1 MTLKNKKILV
11 TGGAGFI
18 GSTLIG
24 KLIDDNEIVV
34 YDTLQRNS
42 LKDTEIGDHP
52 NLKLVKKDILDL
64 EELQQA
70 IKDINVVIH
79 MAAVA
84 GVDTVIKSPIKTMTV
99 NLIGTHNVLKAAEKN
114 SNIERFIYFSTSE
127 VFGAHAY
134 KVDELHETVQGAV
147 GEARWTYAVS
157 KLAGEHFVHAY
168 FHEHRIPVVIVR
180 PFNIYG
186 PGQIGEG
193 AIHQFVVQA
202 LADEELTIYGDGSQI
217 RAWCYIDDI
226 VDGLL
231 LCLEKK
237 EAIGNAFNIGNPTST
252 VTVYNLA
259 KRIVDLSKSNSK
271 IKFKESNVVDIEVRV
286 PNIDK
291 AKKILGYKPG
301 IDLDEGLLRTIAW
314 YRKKMKK

>member
-1 MTLKNKKILV
+1 MKIKDKKIFI

-18 GSTLIG
+18 GATLISR
-24 KLIDDNEIVV
+24 LIKDNKIVV

-42 LKDTEIGDHP
+42 IKDTNFIDHP
-52 NLKLVKKDILDL
+52 NLKIVQGDILDIEKL
-64 EELQQA
+64 NPA
-70 IKDINVVIH
+70 IADSEIVIH
-79 MAAVA
+79 LAAIA

-99 NLIGTHNVLKAAEKN
+99 NLIGTYNVLKAAETLD
-114 SNIERFIYFSTSE
+114 NIERFIYFSTSE

-157 KLAGEHFVHAY
+157 KLAGEHFVHSY
-168 FHEHRIPVVIVR
+168 FHELNMPVVIMR

-193 AIHQFVVQA
+193 AIHNFVTRA
-202 LADEELTIYGDGSQI
+202 LADKDLIIYGDGSQI
-217 RAWCYIDDI
+217 RAWCYVEDL

-231 LCLEKK
+231 LCLENDK
-237 EAIGNAFNIGNPTST
+237 AIGNAFNIGNPTST
-252 VTVYNLA
+252 VTIYDLAKRTINLA
-259 KRIVDLSKSNSK
+259 KSKSN
-271 IKFKESNVVDIEVRV
+271 IIFKVSNNVDIEIRV

-291 AKKILGYKPG
+291 SRKILEYEPKT
-301 IDLDEGLLRTIAW
+301 DLDEGLLRTIAW
-314 YRKKMKK
+314 YREEMKR